1 LKNIIALLL
10 AAVTVVSAGTK
21 TKPQS
26 GPPPA
31 VKAAEVRPQSRTVLY
46 GLNDVITVQTRIGF
60 TTLIVLPSSE
70 DIIEATCGD
79 QPNWIINA
87 GGNANLA
94 HVKPTR
100 EGSRSN
106 LNLISK
112 TGTVYSFVLTEVSNE
127 RLEPD
132 LKLFVSPKDG
142 LVSPKVKYVS
152 ADELRRLEGELH
164 GAKTKAA
171 ESERMAQERLSEEVR
186 RFRSEYPL
194 RLNFD
199 YAYERGSAP
208 FNVTGIFSDGKFT
221 FIAAKPVETGALYEL
236 KDGKPSLIEFQ
247 FRDGRYIIP
256 KVLESGYLAI
266 GKKRLQF
273 QRR

>member
-1 LKNIIALLL
+1 LKNILALLL
-10 AAVTVVSAGTK
+10 AAATVVSAGTK
-21 TKPQS
+21 AKPQT
-26 GPPPA
+26 GPPPV
-31 VKAAEVRPQSRTVLY
+31 VKAVEPRPQSRTVLY

-70 DIIEATCGD
+70 EIIEATCGD
-79 QPNWIINA
+79 QENWIINA
-87 GGNANLA
+87 GGTNLA

-112 TGTVYSFVLTEVSNE
+112 TGTVYSFVLTEVSKE
-127 RLEPD
+127 RVEPD

-142 LVSPKVKYVS
+142 LVSQKVKYVS
-152 ADELRRLEGELH
+152 ADELKRLEGELQ

-171 ESERMAQERLSEEVR
+171 ESKRVAEERLAEEVR

-221 FIAAKPVETGALYEL
+221 YIAAKPVETGALYEL

-247 FRDGRYIIP
+247 FRDGRYIVP
-256 KVLESGYLAI
+256 KVLERGYLAT
-266 GKKRLQF
+266 GKRRLAF
-273 QRR
+273 ERR